1 MERYNIKVTEKKWQ
15 DFWSKQKTDVVNINK
30 NKKKFYC
37 LEMFPY
43 PSGKIHMGHVRN
55 YTIGDVLARY
65 KKLQGFN
72 VLHPM
77 GWDSFGLPAENA
89 ARENNLHPKIWT
101 KKNIE
106 TMKKQLKLLGL
117 SLDWDREISTCDPE
131 YYKHQQEFFLEL
143 FEKKL
148 VYKKDTYVNW
158 DPAEQT
164 VLANEQVIDGKGWR
178 SGVPV
183 ERKKLSQWFFNIKK
197 FSQSL
202 LDDMKQLKNWP
213 DKVKLMQ
220 KNWIGKSFGCE
231 INFQMEKI
239 VKDKY
244 GDLTK
249 QIKVFTT
256 RPDTIFGASF
266 IALSIDHP
274 IAKNFEN
281 DKDFQ
286 SFKMECSKTGT
297 TEEALAIA
305 EKVGFN
311 TGLYVNH
318 PFDKK
323 ITLPI
328 YIANFVLMDYGTGA
342 IFGCP
347 AHDQRDLDF
356 ANKYKLKVLPVVRP
370 EKVDVKK
377 FAIKNEAYTEDGIL
391 FNSDFL
397 NDLPVSKAIEKAIEV
412 INKKKLGEKKITFR
426 LKDWGVSRQRY
437 WGCPI
442 PIVYNQKGKAIP
454 VDRKDLP
461 ILLPEDVNLDANGN
475 PLEKHPTWKFTKLS
489 SGEKVIR
496 ETDTLDTFV
505 DSSWYFL
512 RFCSP
517 KNKKYGYEIED
528 LKYWMPVDQY
538 IGGIEHA
545 ILHLLY
551 SRFFMKALAFDN
563 NKFKYTEPFESL
575 FTQGMVC
582 HETYKNQKNQWLYP
596 DDVQKNSEGIFV
608 SKKDQKQVHVGSSE
622 AMSKSKKNIIDPEKM
637 IDVYGADSIRWFMLS
652 DSPPERDVQWST
664 EGVSASFKFIQK
676 LWRLN
681 YEILNKKNS
690 DSKSGDVLLKKSVNK
705 TIYNVT
711 KNLDNFQ
718 YNVVVANI
726 HEIYNSFAQHITNNN
741 TSNEVLKSEWE
752 RIIMLL
758 VPLVPHLAY
767 ECIEKIN
774 KDLYWPKFNS
784 KLLEEENCVIVVQ
797 VNGRKRGILEMPM
810 NSDEK
815 SIINKSKEI
824 DNVSKHVKN
833 IRIIKSIY
841 IKNRLLN
848 FITKK

>member
-1 MERYNIKVTEKKWQ
+1 MERYNIKEVEKKWQ
-15 DFWSKQKTDVVNINK
+15 NLWSKEKTNTSKIDK

-65 KKLQGFN
+65 KKLQNFN

-89 ARENNLHPKIWT
+89 ARENNLHPKDWT
-101 KKNIE
+101 RKNIE

-117 SLDWDREISTCDPE
+117 SIDWDREISTCEPE
-131 YYKHQQEFFLEL
+131 YYKHQQKFFLEL
-143 FEKKL
+143 FKKDL

-178 SGVPV
+178 SGVAV

-197 FSQSL
+197 FSQDL
-202 LDDMKQLKNWP
+202 LDELEKLKNWP

-220 KNWIGKSFGCE
+220 KNWIGKSLGCE
-231 INFQMEKI
+231 INFRIYKKSDNEK
-239 VKDKY
+239 
-244 GDLTK
+244 
-249 QIKVFTT
+249 IKVFTT

-274 IAKNFEN
+274 IAKKFEN
-281 DKDFQ
+281 NKNFQ
-286 SFKMECSKTGT
+286 KFKLECSKTGT

-305 EKVGFN
+305 EKIGFN
-311 TGLYVNH
+311 TDLFAQH
-318 PFDKK
+318 PFKK
-323 ITLPI
+323 ETTLPI

-356 ANKYKLKVLPVVRP
+356 AKKYKLNVLPVVRP
-370 EKVDVKK
+370 SEIDPIEFK
-377 FAIKNEAYTEDGIL
+377 INSEAYTEDGIL

-397 NDLPVSKAIEKAIEV
+397 NNLSVDKAIEKAIQV
-412 INKKKLGEKKITFR
+412 ITEKKLGSKKITFR

-442 PIVYNQKGKAIP
+442 PIMYNQKGEAIP
-454 VDRKDLP
+454 VDKKDLP
-461 ILLPEDVNLDANGN
+461 ILLPENVDLDVKGN
-475 PLEKHPTWKFTKLS
+475 PLEKHPTWKFTKLT
-489 SGEKVIR
+489 SGEKVVR

-517 KNKKYGYEIED
+517 NYEEYGYQTED
-528 LKYWMPVDQY
+528 INYWMPVDQY
-538 IGGIEHA
+538 IGGVEHA

-551 SRFFMKALAFDN
+551 SRFFMRALAFDN
-563 NKFKYTEPFESL
+563 KNFSYTEPFESL

-582 HETYKNQKNQWLYP
+582 HETYKSENKKRLYP
-596 DDVQKNSEGIFV
+596 DEIEKNSQGNFFT
-608 SKKDQKQVHVGSSE
+608 KKKKKKVKIGPSE
-622 AMSKSKKNIIDPEKM
+622 SMSKSKKNTIDPEEM
-637 IDVYGADSIRWFMLS
+637 ISMYGADSIRWFMLS
-652 DSPPERDVQWST
+652 DSPPERDVQWSQ

-676 LWRLN
+676 IWKLN
-681 YEILNKKNS
+681 NDILNIKGTTSSDYDSSIKKA
-690 DSKSGDVLLKKSVNK
+690 VNK

-711 KNLDNFQ
+711 KSLDNFQ
-718 YNVVVANI
+718 YNVVIANI
-726 HEIYNSFAQHITNNN
+726 HEIYNKFYNHVNNN
-741 TSNEVLKSEWE
+741 KTSKETLKNEWE
-752 RIIMLL
+752 KIIMLL
-758 VPLVPHLAY
+758 LPLTPHLAH
-767 ECIEKIN
+767 ECCEIIN
-774 KDLYWPKFNS
+774 KNFYWPKFNP
-784 KLLEEENCVIVVQ
+784 KLLNEENSTIVIQ
-797 VNGRKRGILEMPM
+797 VNGKKRGMIEISS
-810 NSDEK
+810 NSDELM
-815 SIINKSKEI
+815 IIKKSKEI
-824 DNVSKHVKN
+824 DNVSKHIGNDKIVKN
-833 IRIIKSIY
+833 IY
-841 IKNRLLN
+841 IKNKLVN

>member
-1 MERYNIKVTEKKWQ
+1 MERYNIKIIEEKWQ
-15 DFWSKQKTDVVNINK
+15 KIWSKEKTNAATLDK

-55 YTIGDVLARY
+55 YTIGDALARY
-65 KKLQGFN
+65 KKLKGFN

-89 ARENNLHPKIWT
+89 ARENNLHPKDWT

-117 SLDWDREISTCDPE
+117 SLDWDREISTCEPD
-131 YYKHQQEFFLEL
+131 YYKHQQEFFIEL
-143 FEKKL
+143 FKKDL

-164 VLANEQVIDGKGWR
+164 VLANEQVIEGKGWR

-197 FSQSL
+197 FSQDL
-202 LDDMKQLKNWP
+202 LDELQKLKNWP

-220 KNWIGKSFGCE
+220 KNWIGKSLGCE
-231 INFQMEKI
+231 INFAIEKNKI
-239 VKDKY
+239 SKSDE
-244 GDLTK
+244 
-249 QIKVFTT
+249 IKVFTT

-286 SFKMECSKTGT
+286 KFKLECSKSGT
-297 TEEALAIA
+297 TEEALALA
-305 EKVGFN
+305 EKIGFQTN
-311 TGLYVNH
+311 LFAIH
-318 PFDKK
+318 PFKK
-323 ITLPI
+323 EIKLPV

-356 ANKYKLKVLPVVRP
+356 ANKYKLNVLPVVRP
-370 EKVDVKK
+370 AESDPNK
-377 FAIKNEAYTEDGIL
+377 FKIKNEAYTENGIL

-397 NDLPVSKAIEKAIEV
+397 NNLPVNKAIEKAINV
-412 INKKKLGEKKITFR
+412 ITNKKYGEKKISFR

-442 PIVYNQKGKAIP
+442 PIVYNQKGEAIT
-454 VDRKDLP
+454 VDKKDLP
-461 ILLPEDVNLDANGN
+461 VLLPEDVDLSSAGN
-475 PLEKHPTWKFTKLS
+475 PLEKHPTWKFSKLA
-489 SGEKVIR
+489 SGENVTR

-517 KNKKYGYEIED
+517 KCKEYGYEIED
-528 LKYWMPVDQY
+528 IKYWMPVDQY
-538 IGGIEHA
+538 IGGVEHA

-551 SRFFMKALAFDN
+551 SRFFMRALSFN
-563 NKFKYTEPFESL
+563 NSSFNYTEPFESL

-582 HETYKNQKNQWLYP
+582 HETYKNENNKWLYP
-596 DDVQKNSEGIFV
+596 DEIEKNSEGNFV
-608 SKKDQKQVHVGSSE
+608 TKKDKKKVLVGPSE
-622 AMSKSKKNIIDPEKM
+622 SMSKSKKNTVDPEEM
-637 IDVYGADSIRWFMLS
+637 INMYGADSIRWFMLS
-652 DSPPERDVQWST
+652 DSPPERDVQWSQ
-664 EGVSASFKFIQK
+664 EGVSAAFKFIQK
-676 LWRLN
+676 LWNLN
-681 YEILNKKNS
+681 SEILSRKEPNS
-690 DSKSGDVLLKKSVNK
+690 NSEDIILKKATNK

-718 YNVVVANI
+718 YNVVIANM
-726 HEIYNSFAQHITNNN
+726 HEIYNLFHDHVTNNKI
-741 TSNEVLKSEWE
+741 SNKIIKSEWE
-752 RIIMLL
+752 KITMLL
-758 VPLVPHLAY
+758 LPLTPHLAH
-767 ECIEKIN
+767 ECFKNVNKKFFWPEYDSTLLKEDNCKI
-774 KDLYWPKFNS
+774 
-784 KLLEEENCVIVVQ
+784 VIQ
-797 VNGRKRGILEMPM
+797 VDGRKRGIIEMPL
-810 NSDEK
+810 D
-815 SIINKSKEI
+815 SKESYVI
-824 DNVSKHVKN
+824 KKSREMDNVTKYIENVT
-833 IRIIKSIY
+833 IVRSIY
-841 IKNRLLN
+841 IKNKLVN

>member
-1 MERYNIKVTEKKWQ
+1 MERYNTKIVEKKWQ
-15 DFWSKQKTDVVNINK
+15 DIWSQKKTDSVLIDK

-65 KKLQGFN
+65 KKLKGFN

-89 ARENNLHPKIWT
+89 ARENKLHPKDWT

-117 SLDWDREISTCDPE
+117 SLDWDREISTCEPE
-131 YYKHQQEFFLEL
+131 YYKHQQEFFIEL
-143 FEKKL
+143 FKKKL

-178 SGVPV
+178 SGVAV

-197 FSQSL
+197 FSDDL
-202 LDDMKQLKNWP
+202 LNELNKLEKWP

-220 KNWIGKSFGCE
+220 KNWIGKSLGCE
-231 INFQMEKI
+231 INFEISDSKNNEKI
-239 VKDKY
+239 R
-244 GDLTK
+244 
-249 QIKVFTT
+249 VFTT
-256 RPDTIFGASF
+256 RPDTLFGASF
-266 IALSIDHP
+266 IAVSIDHP
-274 IAKNFEN
+274 ISKNFEKN
-281 DKDFQ
+281 KDFIK
-286 SFKMECSKTGT
+286 FKIECSKSGT

-305 EKVGFN
+305 EKIGFN
-311 TGLYVNH
+311 TNLFATH
-318 PFDKK
+318 PLNMK
-323 ITLPI
+323 IKLPI

-356 ANKYKLKVLPVVRP
+356 ANKYKLNVIPVVRP
-370 EKVDVKK
+370 NDSDSTK
-377 FAIKNEAYTEDGIL
+377 FKIVNEAYTGDGIL

-397 NDLPVSKAIEKAIEV
+397 NNLTVDKAIEKAIEV
-412 INKKKLGEKKITFR
+412 ITRKKLGEKKITFR

-442 PIVYNQKGKAIP
+442 PIVYNQKGEAIP
-454 VDRKDLP
+454 VDKKDLP
-461 ILLPEDVNLDANGN
+461 ILLPENVNLNVRGN
-475 PLEKHPTWKFTKLS
+475 PLDKHPKWKFTKLS

-517 KNKKYGYEIED
+517 KYKKYGYEIND
-528 LKYWMPVDQY
+528 INYWMPVDQY
-538 IGGIEHA
+538 IGGVEHA

-551 SRFFMKALAFDN
+551 SRFFMRALAFKN
-563 NKFKYTEPFESL
+563 ESFNYTEPFESL

-582 HETYKNQKNQWLYP
+582 HETYKNENNQWLYP
-596 DDVQKNSEGIFV
+596 YQIEKNPEGHFV
-608 SKKDQKQVHVGSSE
+608 TKDSKKKVLVGPSE
-622 AMSKSKKNIIDPEKM
+622 SMSKSKKNTIDPEEM
-637 IDVYGADSIRWFMLS
+637 INIYGADAIRWFMLS
-652 DSPPERDVQWST
+652 DSPPERDVQWSQ
-664 EGVSASFKFIQK
+664 EGVSASYKFIQK
-676 LWRLN
+676 LWKLN
-681 YEILNKKNS
+681 NEILNKKNS
-690 DSKSGDVLLKKSVNK
+690 SSNSDDTALIKAVNK
-705 TIYNVT
+705 TVYNVT

-718 YNVVVANI
+718 YNVVIANM
-726 HEIYNSFAQHITNNN
+726 HEIYNLFYNHVINNKTSNN
-741 TSNEVLKSEWE
+741 TLRSEWE
-752 RIIMLL
+752 KITMLL
-758 VPLVPHLAY
+758 LPLTPHLAH
-767 ECIEKIN
+767 ECCEKIN
-774 KDLYWPKFNS
+774 KKFYWPEYNP
-784 KLLEEENCVIVVQ
+784 KLLKEENCKIVIQ
-797 VNGRKRGILEMPM
+797 VDGKKRGILEMPT
-810 NSDEK
+810 NSKEAVVIK
-815 SIINKSKEI
+815 KSKEI
-824 DNVSKHVKN
+824 ENISKHIKDTK
-833 IRIIKSIY
+833 IIKNIY
-841 IKNRLLN
+841 IKNKLIN

>member
-1 MERYNIKVTEKKWQ
+1 MERYNIKSVEKKWQ
-15 DFWSKQKTDVVNINK
+15 DIWSKKKTDSAILDK

-65 KKLQGFN
+65 KKLCNFN

-89 ARENNLHPKIWT
+89 ARENKLHPKDWT

-143 FEKKL
+143 FKKNL

-178 SGVPV
+178 SGTAV

-197 FSQSL
+197 FSQNL
-202 LDDMKQLKNWP
+202 LDELEKLKNWP

-220 KNWIGKSFGCE
+220 KNWIGKSFGCD
-231 INFQMEKI
+231 INFQI
-239 VKDKY
+239 DK
-244 GDLTK
+244 K
-249 QIKVFTT
+249 NSKEEIKVFTT

-274 IAKNFEN
+274 ISKNFEN
-281 DKDFQ
+281 NKDFQ
-286 SFKMECSKTGT
+286 KFKLECSKTGT

-305 EKVGFN
+305 EKIGFN
-311 TGLYVNH
+311 TNLFALH
-318 PFDKK
+318 PFKK
-323 ITLPI
+323 EIKLPI

-356 ANKYKLKVLPVVRP
+356 ANKYKLNILPVVRP
-370 EKVDVKK
+370 SEADPKK
-377 FAIKNEAYTEDGIL
+377 YKIDNEAYTEDGIL

-397 NDLPVSKAIEKAIEV
+397 NGLTVSKAIEKAIE
-412 INKKKLGEKKITFR
+412 IITKNNLGEKKITFR

-442 PIVYNQKGKAIP
+442 PIVYNQKGEALP
-454 VDRKDLP
+454 VSKKDLP
-461 ILLPEDVNLDANGN
+461 ILLPEDVDLSVKGN

-489 SGEKVIR
+489 SGEKAIR

-517 KNKKYGYEIED
+517 KHEKYGYEIMD
-528 LKYWMPVDQY
+528 INYWMPVDQY
-538 IGGIEHA
+538 IGGVEHA

-551 SRFFMKALAFDN
+551 SRFFMRALAFDN
-563 NKFKYTEPFESL
+563 KSFNFIEPFESL

-582 HETYKNQKNQWLYP
+582 HETYKNKNNQWLYP
-596 DDVQKNSEGIFV
+596 DEIEKNSEGFFITKNG
-608 SKKDQKQVHVGSSE
+608 KKKVIVGPSE
-622 AMSKSKKNIIDPEKM
+622 SMSKSKKNIVDPEEM
-637 IDVYGADSIRWFMLS
+637 INMYGADSIRWFMLS
-652 DSPPERDVQWST
+652 DSPPEKDVQWSQ
-664 EGVSASFKFIQK
+664 EGVSAAFKFIQK
-676 LWRLN
+676 LWKLN
-681 YEILNKKNS
+681 YEILNKKNTTS
-690 DSKSGDVLLKKSVNK
+690 NSEDSILKKAVNK
-705 TIYNVT
+705 AVYDVT

-718 YNVVVANI
+718 YNVVIANI
-726 HEIYNSFAQHITNNN
+726 HEIYNLFYDHVINKKTSNN
-741 TSNEVLKSEWE
+741 TLKNEWE
-752 RIIMLL
+752 KVTMLL
-758 VPLVPHLAY
+758 MPLTPHLAH
-767 ECIEKIN
+767 ECCEEVNKKI
-774 KDLYWPKFNS
+774 YWPEYDP
-784 KLLEEENCVIVVQ
+784 KLLKEENCTIVIQ
-797 VNGRKRGILEMPM
+797 VDGRKRGTIKMPM
-810 NSDEK
+810 DSKEIMVIK
-815 SIINKSKEI
+815 KSKDI
-824 DNVSKHVKN
+824 DNVSKHIENTAIKKN
-833 IRIIKSIY
+833 IY
-841 IKNRLLN
+841 IKNKLVN

>member
-1 MERYNIKVTEKKWQ
+1 MERYNIKNVEKKWQ
-15 DFWSKQKTDVVNINK
+15 DIWSKKKTNSAILDK

-65 KKLQGFN
+65 KKLLGYN

-89 ARENNLHPKIWT
+89 ARENKLHPKDWT

-143 FEKKL
+143 FKKKL

-158 DPAEQT
+158 DPKEQS

-178 SGVPV
+178 SGVTV

-197 FSQSL
+197 FSQNL
-202 LDDMKQLKNWP
+202 LDELLKLNNWP

-231 INFQMEKI
+231 INFKI
-239 VKDKY
+239 LKKNSFDKI
-244 GDLTK
+244 T
-249 QIKVFTT
+249 VFTT

-266 IALSIDHP
+266 IALSVDHP
-274 IAKNFEN
+274 ISKFFETN
-281 DKDFQ
+281 SDFI
-286 SFKMECSKTGT
+286 SFKSECSKMGT
-297 TEEALAIA
+297 TEEALANA
-305 EKVGFN
+305 EKIGFN
-311 TGLYVNH
+311 TGLFAEH
-318 PFDKK
+318 PLDKK
-323 ITLPI
+323 IKLPI

-370 EKVDVKK
+370 KNIEASK
-377 FAIKNEAYTEDGIL
+377 FYIKNEAYTDDGIL
-391 FNSDFL
+391 FNSNFL
-397 NDLPVSKAIEKAIEV
+397 NGLTVYQAIEKAIK
-412 INKKKLGEKKITFR
+412 IISQKKIGKKKITFR

-442 PIVYNQKGKAIP
+442 PIVYNKKGEAIP
-454 VDRKDLP
+454 VNKKDLP
-461 ILLPEDVNLDANGN
+461 ILLPDDVDLNVSGN
-475 PLEKHPTWKFTKLS
+475 PLEKHPTWKHTKIS

-505 DSSWYFL
+505 DSSWYFI

-517 KNKKYGYEIED
+517 KYKDYGYKLSD
-528 LKYWMPVDQY
+528 VKYWMPVDQY
-538 IGGIEHA
+538 IGGVEHA

-551 SRFFMKALAFDN
+551 SRFFMRALAFDN
-563 NKFKYTEPFESL
+563 KKFTYIEPFKSL

-582 HETYKNQKNQWLYP
+582 HETYKNEDNEWLYP
-596 DDVQKNSEGIFV
+596 DDVEKNLDGNHIT
-608 SKKDQKQVHVGSSE
+608 KKDKKKVTVGPSE
-622 AMSKSKKNIIDPEKM
+622 AMSKSRKNIVDPEEM
-637 IDVYGADSIRWFMLS
+637 INIYGADSIRWFMLS
-652 DSPPERDVQWST
+652 DSPPERDVQWSQ
-664 EGVSASFKFIQK
+664 EGVSAASKFIQK
-676 LWRLN
+676 LWKLN
-681 YEILNKKNS
+681 EEISNKQDATS
-690 DSKSGDVLLKKSVNK
+690 DSEDQILQKAVNK

-718 YNVVVANI
+718 YNVVIANI
-726 HEIYNSFAQHITNNN
+726 HEIYNLICEHVTNNK
-741 TSNEVLKSEWE
+741 TSNKTLRSEWE
-752 RIIMLL
+752 KITMLL
-758 VPLVPHLAY
+758 IPLAPHLAH
-767 ECIEKIN
+767 ECCEKIS
-774 KDLYWPKFNS
+774 KKLYWPEYDS
-784 KLLEEENCVIVVQ
+784 KLLKEENCKIVVQ
-797 VNGRKRGILEMPM
+797 VDGRKRGILEMPI
-810 NSDEK
+810 NSKEK
-815 SIINKSKEI
+815 IVIKKSKEI
-824 DNVSKHVKN
+824 DNVEKHLEN
-833 IRIIKSIY
+833 STIIKSIY
-841 IKNRLLN
+841 IKNKLIN
-848 FITKK
+848 FIRKK

>member
-1 MERYNIKVTEKKWQ
+1 MERYNIKTVEKKWQ
-15 DFWSKQKTDVVNINK
+15 DIWSSKKTYTTTLDK

-55 YTIGDVLARY
+55 YTIGDALARY
-65 KKLQGFN
+65 KRLQGFN

-89 ARENNLHPKIWT
+89 ARENNLHPKVWT

-117 SLDWDREISTCDPE
+117 SLDWEREISTCDPE
-131 YYKHQQEFFLEL
+131 YYMHQQEFFIEL
-143 FEKKL
+143 FKKKL

-178 SGVPV
+178 SGVAV

-197 FSQSL
+197 FSQNL
-202 LDDMKQLKNWP
+202 LDELEKLKNWP

-231 INFQMEKI
+231 INFQIDKKNENEK
-239 VKDKY
+239 
-244 GDLTK
+244 
-249 QIKVFTT
+249 IKVFTT

-274 IAKNFEN
+274 VSKKFEN
-281 DKDFQ
+281 DKDFIK
-286 SFKMECSKTGT
+286 FKLACSKSGT
-297 TEEALAIA
+297 TEEALAVA
-305 EKVGFN
+305 EKIGFN
-311 TGLYVNH
+311 TNLFALH
-318 PFDKK
+318 PFKNK
-323 ITLPI
+323 IKLPI

-356 ANKYKLKVLPVVRP
+356 ARKYKLNILPVVKP
-370 EKVDVKK
+370 LKTDPKK
-377 FAIKNEAYTEDGIL
+377 FKIDNEAYTEDGIL

-397 NDLPVSKAIEKAIEV
+397 DNLTVNEAINKSIEV
-412 INKKKLGEKKITFR
+412 ITKKKFGEKKITFR

-442 PIVYNQKGKAIP
+442 PIVYNQKGEALP
-454 VDRKDLP
+454 VEKKDLP
-461 ILLPEDVNLDANGN
+461 VLLPENVDLKAKGN
-475 PLEKHPTWKFTKLS
+475 PLENHPTWKFTKLS

-517 KNKKYGYEIED
+517 KYEKYGYQTKDIN
-528 LKYWMPVDQY
+528 YWMPVDQY
-538 IGGIEHA
+538 IGGVEHA

-551 SRFFMKALAFDN
+551 SRFFMRALAFE
-563 NKFKYTEPFESL
+563 NKNFNYTEPFGSL

-582 HETYKNQKNQWLYP
+582 HETYKNENNQWLYP
-596 DDVQKNSEGIFV
+596 EEIEKNSEGNFV
-608 SKKDQKQVHVGSSE
+608 TKNGKKKVIVGPSE
-622 AMSKSKKNIIDPEKM
+622 SMSKSKKNTVDPEEM
-637 IDVYGADSIRWFMLS
+637 INMYGADAIRWFMLS
-652 DSPPERDVQWST
+652 DSPPERDVQWSQ
-664 EGVSASFKFIQK
+664 EGVSAAFKFIQK
-676 LWRLN
+676 IWKLN
-681 YEILNKKNS
+681 SEIMS
-690 DSKSGDVLLKKSVNK
+690 SKEINYGSEDIVLKKAVNK
-705 TIYNVT
+705 TVYNVT

-718 YNVVVANI
+718 YNVVIANI
-726 HEIYNSFAQHITNNN
+726 HEIYNLFYDHVINNK
-741 TSNEVLKSEWE
+741 TSSKTVKNEWE
-752 RIIMLL
+752 KITMLL
-758 VPLVPHLAY
+758 MPLTPHLAH
-767 ECIEKIN
+767 ECCEKIN
-774 KDLYWPKFNS
+774 KNFYWPKYDP
-784 KLLEEENCVIVVQ
+784 KLLKEENCTIVIQ
-797 VNGRKRGILEMPM
+797 VDGRKRGTLEMPT
-810 NSDEK
+810 NSKETMVIK
-815 SIINKSKEI
+815 KSKEI
-824 DNVSKHVKN
+824 DNVLKHIQN
-833 IRIIKSIY
+833 TTIIKNIY
-841 IKNRLLN
+841 IKNKLVN